1 MNLHNIF
8 KFLQV
13 FLLLLFAVKPL
24 FAGNSITRI
33 VTEPNR
39 VILYGV
45 GNVPKPNVYLNAE
58 KTKLIAAFKG
68 VSADEKARVAFGKG
82 MMNDIDVIQQK
93 GECVV
98 YVQLKEKQGFT
109 TSVLPY
115 SDALVIDVFSWDKL
129 AANDD
134 LYRSGLLALSDGI
147 VNQALPLLQQSSD
160 KGNGDASFFLG
171 VELLKQARY
180 DEALGTLKKALQ
192 QQTTLHDVYAALC
205 QIYRVNGLEEEA
217 KRYENLFNTKSG
229 IRSVLD
235 IPVEYQPP
243 LSSDGELSEG
253 EPISLASMI
262 SETEVPDSLSTSTKG
277 ATDTSRFASLF
288 SGTTTDSQNK
298 VNGQVISNASLMPE
312 WMKTASLA
320 VIGVIASVFVTVIVL
335 YSRWRKKRSM
345 EMEEEEDGDETQ
357 TDNENFA
364 KIFAQESNKPRT
376 NVQNALTSYAG
387 QNIDNLIS
395 DDTLDTKNVHP
406 NGTMLAPDRT
416 MLEEFVNDVLE
427 KGKSAVEKGRNF
439 VEDKKQILTTGVFE
453 PDSEE
458 ESVWEDEVTSSPPR
472 GEYELAL
479 HLHAKQRIHRSESLE
494 ELDITTIPEQKF
506 SMSKI
511 AKKLGVETG
520 SLETKKSFS
529 QLETD
534 SRALNELK
542 RKFSKHDSVRFAR

>member
-1 MNLHNIF
+1 MKLHTIPII
-8 KFLQV
+8 LQV
-13 FLLLLFAVKPL
+13 FLLLLFSAKSL
-24 FAGNSITRI
+24 HAGNSITRI

-45 GNVPKPNVYLNAE
+45 GNAPKPNVYLSTE
-58 KTKLIAAFKG
+58 KTKLIAAFEG
-68 VSADEKARVAFGKG
+68 ISADEKARVAFGKG

-109 TSVLPY
+109 VSVLPY

-129 AANDD
+129 TANDD

-171 VELLKQARY
+171 IELLKQARY
-180 DEALGTLKKALQ
+180 DEALGSLKKALQ

-205 QIYRVNGLEEEA
+205 QIYRVNGLQEEA
-217 KRYENLFNTKSG
+217 NRYENLFKTKSG
-229 IRSVLD
+229 LRSVLD

-243 LSSDGELSEG
+243 LSTDGELSES

-262 SETEVPDSLSTSTKG
+262 SETEVPDSLSATPKG

-288 SGTTTDSQNK
+288 SGTPTDSPNK
-298 VNGQVISNASLMPE
+298 ANGQVLSNASLMPE

-335 YSRWRKKRSM
+335 YSRWRKKRSI
-345 EMEEEEDGDETQ
+345 EMEEEEEGDETHA
-357 TDNENFA
+357 DNENFA
-364 KIFAQESNKPRT
+364 TIFAQESNKPRT

-387 QNIDNLIS
+387 QNIDNLIT
-395 DDTLDTKNVHP
+395 DDTMDSKNAHA
-406 NGTMLAPDRT
+406 NGTLLASDRT

-439 VEDKKQILTTGVFE
+439 VEDKKQMLTAGVFE

-458 ESVWEDEVTSSPPR
+458 EPNWEDEVMASPPR

-494 ELDITTIPEQKF
+494 ELDVTSIPEQKF

-520 SLETKKSFS
+520 SLETKRSFS